1 MQTIQKFQIGRKYYP
16 SNSKQTVLL
25 LIKERKGKELTVVKI
40 TSSAGETFTITVSH
54 AADEKGAYEYF
65 LFDGLR
71 IPATN
76 ILPEARKVSAEEDKA
91 VTEAIKRDI
100 EYRKAHDLDRADVI
114 TERFSIQYLKAAHEA
129 SFKNKESILR
139 SEICGCFSCR
149 KTFASGEVTFRK
161 EKDGQETAWCPYC
174 DMDAVLGN
182 ASGYPITQDF
192 LKAMQDEWL

>member
-40 TSSAGETFTITVSH
+40 TSSAGETFTITVSL

-71 IPATN
+71 IPATS

-91 VTEAIKRDI
+91 VTEAIKRDM
-100 EYRKAHDLDRADVI
+100 EYRKAHGLDCADVI

-129 SFKNKESILR
+129 SFKNKEIILR
-139 SEICGCFSCR
+139 SEVCGCFSCL
-149 KTFASGEVTFRK
+149 KTFAPGEVSFCK
-161 EKDGQETAWCPYC
+161 ETDDQETAWCPYC
-174 DMDAVLGN
+174 DMDTVLGD
-182 ASGYPITQDF
+182 ASGYPITEEF
-192 LKAMQDEWL
+192 LKAVQDEWL

>member
-40 TSSAGETFTITVSH
+40 TSSAGETFTITVSL

-139 SEICGCFSCR
+139 SEICGCFSCL
-149 KTFASGEVTFRK
+149 KTFAPGEVTFRK
-161 EKDGQETAWCPYC
+161 ETDGQETAWCPYC

>member
-1 MQTIQKFQIGRKYYP
+1 MQTIKKFQIGRKYFP
-16 SNSKQTVLL
+16 SDSKQTVLL

-40 TSSAGETFTITVSH
+40 TSSAEETFTTTVSL
-54 AADEKGAYEYF
+54 AVDEKGAYEYF

-100 EYRKAHDLDRADVI
+100 EYRKAHGLDHADVI

-139 SEICGCFSCR
+139 SKVCGCFSCLE
-149 KTFASGEVTFRK
+149 TFPASEAYFVK
-161 EKDGQETAWCPYC
+161 ETDGQETACCPYC
-174 DMDAVLGN
+174 DMDAVLGD
-182 ASGYPITQDF
+182 ASGYPTTQEF